1 MKYIFSATCAV
12 KANVLKSLEI
22 TGYGMLAIFI
32 VIAVLILLVKLMQ
45 YSEKIAE
52 KRKSAEGYKSFKER
66 AAEKSEKK
74 RGRKEI
80 GDSDDENN

>member
-52 KRKSAEGYKSFKER
+52 KSKSAEGYKSFKER

-80 GDSDDENN
+80 GESDDENN

>member
-1 MKYIFSATCAV
+1 MKEVFFANCAV

-22 TGYGMLAIFI
+22 MGYGMLAIFI

-52 KRKSAEGYKSFKER
+52 KKKSAEGYKTFKER
-66 AAEKSEKK
+66 ASEKSEKK

-80 GDSDDENN
+80 GKSDDENN

>member
-52 KRKSAEGYKSFKER
+52 KRKSAESYKSFKER
-66 AAEKSEKK
+66 VAEKSEKK

-80 GDSDDENN
+80 GESDDENN

>member
-32 VIAVLILLVKLMQ
+32 VIAVLKLLVKLMQ

-80 GDSDDENN
+80 GESDDKNN